1 MGRLLTSVHPRP
13 TQIHSSFGTLDALT
27 GNESAQSAVHELLAI
42 AADKDLQRSLV
53 EQLEPLLSKFP
64 NLQRGL
70 QPLKQFVN
78 NTRVP
83 SSFLVFLDR
92 DRDALPSLLQ
102 ILSIESSA
110 VDWLVADPDSFDW
123 LRLSAGQSVDR
134 EHLKDTLISEI
145 KHLDEEAQVL
155 ASLNRF
161 RKRETLRVLCAIC
174 LHEMPF
180 DVASQ
185 QFAWI
190 ADAGVAAAFV
200 AVFFATFFA
209 AFFTGFADA
218 IALLSLHR
226 VAHNHDAAVWT
237 RH

>member
-83 SSFLVFLDR
+83 SWIGTEMRFHRCCKFYPLNP
-92 DRDALPSLLQ
+92 AL
-102 ILSIESSA
+102 
-110 VDWLVADPDSFDW
+110 W
-123 LRLSAGQSVDR
+123 
-134 EHLKDTLISEI
+134 
-145 KHLDEEAQVL
+145 
-155 ASLNRF
+155 
-161 RKRETLRVLCAIC
+161 
-174 LHEMPF
+174 
-180 DVASQ
+180 
-185 QFAWI
+185 
-190 ADAGVAAAFV
+190 
-200 AVFFATFFA
+200 
-209 AFFTGFADA
+209 TG
-218 IALLSLHR
+218 L
-226 VAHNHDAAVWT
+226 
-237 RH
+237 